1 MFLSSSSSFSS
12 LLLQRKKERNLTNVR
27 SPHSSRRRRPYNIYT
42 FCLYLRLHT
51 LCELEITKRRGRRN
65 EEETRKI
72 WVSNSRP
79 GNKKKKRKENRR
91 VRDSFLH
98 AIYYNI
104 FPAGD
109 RSSFVLLHLI
119 LIYPHFRLALSF
131 FLLNRKKRLLIACN
145 IRDSLFFFLPC
156 VVTLLP
162 FLKIVFRLGSNFY
175 FIFCFSLLPAAFRRR
190 NIFCV
195 YLSSHCKDAMS
206 FLKGILL
213 LPPAVT
219 SLVLFHCPNAIL
231 LPVRNSS
238 STAVVVV
245 VSVEYI

>member
-1 MFLSSSSSFSS
+1 MSVQQPSWE
-12 LLLQRKKERNLTNVR
+12 QKKKERKSTCKRFVFTRHLLQHI
-27 SPHSSRRRRPYNIYT
+27 PSRR
-42 FCLYLRLHT
+42 
-51 LCELEITKRRGRRN
+51 
-65 EEETRKI
+65 
-72 WVSNSRP
+72 
-79 GNKKKKRKENRR
+79 
-91 VRDSFLH
+91 SF
-98 AIYYNI
+98 
-104 FPAGD
+104 FF
-109 RSSFVLLHLI
+109 RSSSPYLNLPPFS
-119 LIYPHFRLALSF
+119 PGSF
-131 FLLNRKKRLLIACN
+131 FFPPKQKKKRLLIACN
-145 IRDSLFFFLPC
+145 IRDSLFFLLPC

>member
-79 GNKKKKRKENRR
+79 GNKKKKKKRKENRR

-145 IRDSLFFFLPC
+145 IRDSLFFFLALRCNFASIFKNSFP
-156 VVTLLP
+156 VGLQ
-162 FLKIVFRLGSNFY
+162 FLFY
-175 FIFCFSLLPAAFRRR
+175 FLLFVVA
-190 NIFCV
+190 
-195 YLSSHCKDAMS
+195 SS
-206 FLKGILL
+206 F
-213 LPPAVT
+213 
-219 SLVLFHCPNAIL
+219 
-231 LPVRNSS
+231 
-238 STAVVVV
+238 
-245 VSVEYI
+245 